1 MKWKAFQTVS
11 FQTLKRNP
19 IQNCPS
25 RKKGESPA
33 EDIVLQCHIRWDK
46 SVGPWRICGRVQMR
60 QSRQKS
66 GSRRR

>member
-33 EDIVLQCHIRWDK
+33 EDIAL
-46 SVGPWRICGRVQMR
+46 
-60 QSRQKS
+60 
-66 GSRRR
+66 